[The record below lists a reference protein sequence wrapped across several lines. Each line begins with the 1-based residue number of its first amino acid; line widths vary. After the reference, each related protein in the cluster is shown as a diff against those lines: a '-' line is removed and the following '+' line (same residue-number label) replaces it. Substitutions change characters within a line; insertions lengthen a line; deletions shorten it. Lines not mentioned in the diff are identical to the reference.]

1 MGKQIR
7 GQRVSVVR
15 KTGQVIVCVWLHLV
29 PVSIVHFVFSL
40 NPLSNSSCVKSIAYD
55 MGT

>member
-7 GQRVSVVR
+7 GQRVSVVW

-55 MGT
+55 MST